1 MSFVGVWGDSKTHRR
16 SKGFNTNS
24 GHYDRYF
31 DGFILLK
38 INPSAPKRFDLEQFL
53 KISTIHHL

>member
-31 DGFILLK
+31 GGFILLK
-38 INPSAPKRFDLEQFL
+38 INPSALLVYCRKLH
-53 KISTIHHL
+53 I

>member
-1 MSFVGVWGDSKTHRR
+1 VGVWGDSKTHRR
-16 SKGFNTNS
+16 SKGFN